1 MIVLGLLLILI
12 AAGVTVFVV
21 IAPTATSQIIE
32 VPAGALTISTSPLAM
47 FLAGAVSLIL
57 LGLGYALI
65 SGGTRRK
72 ARSRKELRQ
81 LRKEQAATVAG
92 THPEGGHRS
101 SRSDRDQKEPSTET
115 NPEPSADLSKD
126 DSKDA
131 SAYTNTDT
139 NKDGNRDGNK
149 DLQRE
154 RQPDS
159 EPHSST

>member
-1 MIVLGLLLILI
+1 MIVLGLLLILV
-12 AAGVTVFVV
+12 AVGATVFVV

-32 VPAGALTISTSPLAM
+32 VPAGAITISTSPLAM

-81 LRKEQAATVAG
+81 LRKEQAATGAG

-115 NPEPSADLSKD
+115 NPEPRADLSND
-126 DSKDA
+126 DSKA
-131 SAYTNTDT
+131 ANKSANADT
-139 NKDGNRDGNK
+139 NKDANRVGNK
-149 DLQRE
+149 DLQGE

-159 EPHSST
+159 EPHAST